1 LFEIIISIS
10 ILTTQTRITNTK
22 LQLIT
27 LGLFLYSSSIYAQL
41 HHQTIGA
48 LGGSQTK
55 SNYYVSH
62 SVGQSSVVGTSQLNS
77 TLISCA
83 LYWRHYGQKTNSTMC
98 KSGKEFE
105 LV

>member
-1 LFEIIISIS
+1 MLGNLS
-10 ILTTQTRITNTK
+10 ILSNRLKKVFVWN
-22 LQLIT
+22 LCL
-27 LGLFLYSSSIYAQL
+27 LPSLSYAQL

-77 TLISCA
+77 TLISQGYQQPIFNEYILQPTSN
-83 LYWRHYGQKTNSTMC
+83 LYKVKLILWSDMRP
-98 KSGKEFE
+98 
-105 LV
+105 